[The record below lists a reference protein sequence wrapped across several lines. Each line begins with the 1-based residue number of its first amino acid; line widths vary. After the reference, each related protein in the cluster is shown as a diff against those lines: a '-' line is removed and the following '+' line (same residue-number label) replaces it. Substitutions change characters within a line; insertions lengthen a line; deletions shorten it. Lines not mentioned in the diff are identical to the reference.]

1 MLKERSLALQRS
13 LFVADLGLLAL
24 AWAFAFFV
32 RFRLMH
38 PASPWYVGGLVET
51 LTLTQHEALTPW
63 SAYLRY
69 LPAVV
74 PVWGLTLLLSGLYQT
89 RRAQRLPLVIFGVVR
104 AVVLGLVVT
113 LGVLFFYRAFAF
125 SRLHV
130 VLFGLLSSGFLVGL
144 RLAIYTGLRRA
155 RVRGKNLRRVLIVG
169 AGRTGQ
175 RLARAFQAY
184 PWMGFEVVGFL
195 DDEPADD
202 KPRLLGTI
210 DAMPRIMD
218 RLMEAGRSVDMVY
231 VALPLSAAG
240 RIETLVRE
248 AEPRLAHVALVPDLF
263 HLDLVMNQ
271 RISELDGLPV
281 IHLID
286 EAPFDARR
294 AVKRTIDLAFSAAV
308 LVLLSPLLL
317 LLAAA
322 VKLSSPGPVFY
333 RQTRMGLNGQTFG
346 MIKFRSMP
354 VNAEASTGAVWAKSG
369 ESRATAVG
377 AFLRKTSLDE
387 LPQFFNVLKGDMSVV
402 GPRPERPV
410 FIERFKGEI
419 PQYMLRHK
427 VKAGITGWAQVNGW
441 RGNTSLEKR
450 IEYDLYYIRNW
461 SLGLD
466 IRIMW
471 MTLFTGFVNKHAY

>member
-1 MLKERSLALQRS
+1 MLKERSLALQRT
-13 LFVADLGLLAL
+13 LFVADLGLLVV
-24 AWAFAFFV
+24 AWALAFFV
-32 RFRLMH
+32 RFRLLH
-38 PASPWYVGGLVET
+38 PASPWYVGDVPMLE
-51 LTLTQHEALTPW
+51 LTQHDALMPW
-63 SAYLRY
+63 AAYFRF
-69 LPAVV
+69 LPIVV
-74 PVWGLTLLLSGLYQT
+74 PVWGVVLLLSGLYQT
-89 RRAQRLPLVIFGVVR
+89 RRAQRLPLVVYGVVR

-113 LGVLFFYRAFAF
+113 LGVLFFYREFAF

-130 VLFGLLSSGFLVGL
+130 LLFGVLSSSLLVGL
-144 RLAIYTGLRRA
+144 RLAIYAGLRRA

-195 DDEPADD
+195 DDEPAPD
-202 KPRLLGTI
+202 KPKLLGTI
-210 DAMPRIMD
+210 DALPRTLD
-218 RLMEAGRSVDMVY
+218 RLMEAGRSVDLVY
-231 VALPLSAAG
+231 VALPLRAAG
-240 RIETLVRE
+240 RIETLVRQ

-271 RISELDGLPV
+271 RISEVDGLPV

-294 AVKRTIDLAFSAAV
+294 AVKRLLDVAFSAAV

-317 LLAAA
+317 ALAAA

-333 RQTRMGLNGQTFG
+333 RQERMGLNGQTFG
-346 MIKFRSMP
+346 MLKFRSMP
-354 VNAEASTGAVWAKSG
+354 VNAEAKTGAVWAKSG
-369 ESRATAVG
+369 ENRATPVG

-387 LPQFFNVLKGDMSVV
+387 LPQFLNVLKGDMSVV

-427 VKAGITGWAQVNGW
+427 MKAGITGWAQVNGW

-461 SLGLD
+461 SLMLD

-471 MTLFTGFVNKHAY
+471 MTLFTGFVNEHAY